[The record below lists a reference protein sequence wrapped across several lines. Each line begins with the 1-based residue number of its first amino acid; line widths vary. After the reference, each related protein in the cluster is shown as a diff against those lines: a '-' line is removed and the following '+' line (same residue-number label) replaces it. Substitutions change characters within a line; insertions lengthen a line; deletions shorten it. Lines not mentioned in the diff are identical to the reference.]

1 MEKKSLRSFPTV
13 RNITVSGRI
22 ASGATTLARQLADE
36 LGWTFLEGGELFE
49 KFFDARK
56 GSDENRPDQVD
67 LEYEE
72 MVKGM
77 LQEKEHQVIQSH
89 LAGFDAQGISGVFK
103 VGVLCEDK
111 EGSDKLDIR
120 IDRLLNRKGVS
131 VEEAKK
137 EVKNR
142 EAGLLAKWRRLYANN
157 DPEWIYWDKKYFDT
171 IVNTYMLN
179 KEESLHFVLEQLEK
193 LDNSR
198 S

>member
-1 MEKKSLRSFPTV
+1 MEKKSPRSFHTI

-22 ASGATTLARQLADE
+22 ASGATTLARQIADE
-36 LGWTFLEGGELFE
+36 LRWDFLEGGELFE

-56 GSDENRPDQVD
+56 GSDDSRPDQVD

-72 MVKGM
+72 MVKSM
-77 LQEKEHQVIQSH
+77 LHEKEHQVIQSH
-89 LAGFDAQGISGVFK
+89 LAGFDAQGIPGVFK
-103 VGVLCEDK
+103 VGVICEDRD
-111 EGSDKLDIR
+111 GSDKLDIR
-120 IDRLLNRKGVS
+120 IDRLINRKGVS

-157 DPEWIYWDKKYFDT
+157 DPTWIYWDKKYFDS
-171 IVNTYMLN
+171 IVNTYKLN

-193 LDNSR
+193 LEQSR
-198 S
+198 H